1 MKSNLAI
8 VALLASMILPL
19 TACDQVDPEAELAQ
33 RRQARVE
40 AEVEKQYHNFE
51 QLLASGRADL
61 ALNIAD
67 HVLKTYP
74 NSKLAPKFKEKVEP
88 LRAQIVAERETR
100 RLDELWV
107 YHDEDDAEA
116 GGRVRTAYLFAK
128 DPIGPAEAGMEAPRA
143 RLVLRR
149 HPQWGDDVYL
159 LSERGPFS
167 CGNPCELQVQF
178 DDGEVRTVPGEIPET
193 GEHAIFVKDFEYF
206 TQHLPDAKLVKVNA
220 TLADGGAQVISFE
233 VGGYKSDTISGP

>member
-116 GGRVRTAYLFAK
+116 GAHL
-128 DPIGPAEAGMEAPRA
+128 D
-143 RLVLRR
+143 
-149 HPQWGDDVYL
+149 HPVFGGDDMQGALNFLALVAAGL
-159 LSERGPFS
+159 DPFGALVVQEGGMRDLDAQEFGGRG
-167 CGNPCELQVQF
+167 L
-178 DDGEVRTVPGEIPET
+178 
-193 GEHAIFVKDFEYF
+193 
-206 TQHLPDAKLVKVNA
+206 
-220 TLADGGAQVISFE
+220 
-233 VGGYKSDTISGP
+233 